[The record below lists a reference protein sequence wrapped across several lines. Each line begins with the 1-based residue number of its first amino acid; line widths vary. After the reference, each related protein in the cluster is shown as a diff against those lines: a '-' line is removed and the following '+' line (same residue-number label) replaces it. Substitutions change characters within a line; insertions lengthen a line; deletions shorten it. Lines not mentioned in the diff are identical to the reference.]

1 MLSKSPKGTG
11 KKRCSIGKSCGATCI
26 NRTKLCLMEL
36 SPEVVKAL
44 KSARSAIQKRY
55 GKREDPKDRGVSVA
69 IANEKITKLSKKLE
83 SLPEGSPRRK
93 EIIEEIKQIEKK
105 NASGRGY
112 SDRQRAFRSEEGANA
127 YMKNLF
133 D

>member
-1 MLSKSPKGTG
+1 
-11 KKRCSIGKSCGATCI
+11 
-26 NRTKLCLMEL
+26 MEL

-93 EIIEEIKQIEKK
+93 EIIEEIKKIEKK